1 MNQKRRNIE
10 TGIYS
15 RSLRRQRKQVKALLM
30 VLIAGWAI
38 TVSIGYH
45 MLCELSMQQTDTLD
59 QLMELRKSVEV
70 TEAPSSAPK
79 SEQPGS
85 TGPANSLGT
94 FEITHY
100 CTCSQ
105 CCGAYANGITATG
118 TRATPGRTAAVDPT
132 VIPYGTVIRIGG
144 KEYIAEDCGAA
155 IQGHRIDLLC
165 ESHEAALQAGRYET
179 EVIRI

>member
-30 VLIAGWAI
+30 GLIVGWAI
-38 TVSIGYH
+38 TAGTGYH
-45 MLCELSMQQTDTLD
+45 MLCELSMQQTDTLN
-59 QLMELRKSVEV
+59 QLMELRQSVEA

-79 SEQPGS
+79 AEQPAS
-85 TGPANSLGT
+85 SLGT

-100 CTCSQ
+100 CTCSR

-118 TRATPGRTAAVDPT
+118 TRATPGRTAAVDPA
-132 VIPYGTVIRIGG
+132 VIPYGTVIRIDG

-155 IQGHRIDLLC
+155 IQGRRIDLLC
-165 ESHEAALQAGRYET
+165 ESHEAALQAGRYTT

>member
-38 TVSIGYH
+38 TAGTGYH
-45 MLCELSMQQTDTLD
+45 MLCELSMQQTDTLN
-59 QLMELRKSVEV
+59 QLMELRQSVESIEPREDASGV
-70 TEAPSSAPK
+70 EAS
-79 SEQPGS
+79 GS
-85 TGPANSLGT
+85 TAPVNSLGT

-100 CTCSQ
+100 CTCSR

-118 TRATPGRTAAVDPT
+118 TRATPGRTAAVDPA

-155 IQGHRIDLLC
+155 IQGCRIDLLC